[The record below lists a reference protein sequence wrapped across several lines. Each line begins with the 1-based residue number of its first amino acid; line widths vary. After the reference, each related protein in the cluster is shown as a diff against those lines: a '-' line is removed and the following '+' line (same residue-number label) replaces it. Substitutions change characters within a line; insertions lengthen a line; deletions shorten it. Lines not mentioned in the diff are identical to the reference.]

1 MEKKKLSKPKPKTK
15 TKSEKV
21 KSFLAVRD
29 YIGVMLDKKTG
40 EIETDIANTLK
51 TVDQKKLQNYYA
63 GKSSLTYENSKQIVD
78 LFVGNG
84 FYTYIDSSKNV
95 KTCKK
100 YDASKHDKAG
110 VLRKLLSY
118 FLKLHKV
125 KNPDTDTDDDIE
137 SFLNKYFLEQAETNS
152 DELKPTKKRETI
164 QADIEERLKKA
175 MSSNKFVYFTGKSG
189 SGKKR
194 VTEIVMNDFMENKGF
209 KYKYCLDFEKNEMS
223 YTSFLKI
230 ILSESESLSDS
241 INMPTTK
248 MERKA
253 GQYLSDKKCIMFING
268 FDHIKTEADRTNLI
282 IFLKFYLTEGSVV
295 VITGNEPKERYDYL
309 DDAFAEVNDRKY
321 TYPEWELFS
330 ASFDNLPMIR
340 KAKEFYPGLNKLA
353 YTKGC
358 QIPSLMRDYL
368 FDFAK
373 QIMLEDSYTFDI
385 ESNKYIFGKIL
396 SDLDDDCLY
405 VLAALSMFS
414 KEISNDQLVKISGLY
429 EADKLSE
436 ALDTL
441 RRKKLIKKRTL
452 QNKLQ
457 LYSLP
462 NKLRASIEE
471 EKNRNPQKYEHIYDN
486 WVNYY
491 LAFTKRYDISTDDE
505 KYESENENIRHVL
518 NYCEE
523 NRFDDYRKIL
533 EQIW

>member
-110 VLRKLLSY
+110 VLRKLLSH

-125 KNPDTDTDDDIE
+125 KNPDTDDDIE
-137 SFLNKYFLEQAETNS
+137 SFLNKYFITS
-152 DELKPTKKRETI
+152 VPKKSVELKPTNKRETI
-164 QADIEERLKKA
+164 QADVEERLKKA

-248 MERKA
+248 MDRKA
-253 GQYLSDKKCIMFING
+253 GQYLSDKKCIVFING
-268 FDHIKTEADRTNLI
+268 FDHLKTEADRTDLI
-282 IFLKFYLTEGSVV
+282 NFLKFYLTEGSVA

-309 DDAFAEVNDRKY
+309 DDTFTEVNDRKY
-321 TYPEWELFS
+321 TFQEWERLS
-330 ASFDNLPMIR
+330 ASYDNVPTIR
-340 KAKEFYPGLNKLA
+340 KAKEIYPGLDKLA
-353 YTKGC
+353 YKKGC
-358 QIPSLMRDYL
+358 QIPSLMIDYL
-368 FDFAK
+368 FIFAK
-373 QIMLEDSYTFDI
+373 HIMLEDSYTYDI
-385 ESNKYIFGKIL
+385 ESNKLIFGTIL
-396 SDLDDDCLY
+396 SDLDADCLN
-405 VLAALSMFS
+405 VLVTLSLFS
-414 KEISNDQLVKISGLY
+414 NEISKTKLGKISGL
-429 EADKLSE
+429 DKTGKLFE
-436 ALDTL
+436 TLGTL
-441 RRKKLIKKRTL
+441 RSKKLIKRRTL
-452 QNKLQ
+452 QNNLQ

-462 NKLRASIEE
+462 NKLRTAVEE
-471 EKNRNPQKYEHIYDN
+471 EKIRNPQKYAEIYNNWIEHYKEI
-486 WVNYY
+486 V
-491 LAFTKRYDISTDDE
+491 SSSEDDLQME
-505 KYESENENIRHVL
+505 MEDFGLVL
-518 NYCEE
+518 DYCDSNGKEDV
-523 NRFDDYRKIL
+523 FSFLIGSIMD
-533 EQIW
+533 